1 MRNRSC
7 IEKIDKT
14 LRQMKD
20 FLKTGV
26 LGSHNQDLVFEV
38 QKLEL
43 TNSLPISISS
53 LKTAIDQFVSFREIF
68 SSSGFIILED

>member
-1 MRNRSC
+1 
-7 IEKIDKT
+7 
-14 LRQMKD
+14 MKD

-26 LGSHNQDLVFEV
+26 LGSHNQYLVFEI

-43 TNSLPISISS
+43 TNKLPISINS